1 MQFLTTKVLGYLS
14 GGLSI
19 ALVVSAFY
27 IGIQGSRLDAAQETI
42 AAKSLVIET
51 LEDRIDTDQTLIAQR
66 DALIAEQNTA
76 VLALSEASKANRQAY
91 EQRIAQADL
100 RAASYQAQAEYI
112 MSRTLEAEDE
122 LERSRAALALIHE
135 VVGKENE

>member
-27 IGIQGSRLDAAQETI
+27 IGIQGSRLDAARETI
-42 AAKSLVIET
+42 AAQSLVIET
-51 LEDRIDTDQTLIAQR
+51 LEDRIDTDQALIAQR

-91 EQRIAQADL
+91 ELRIAQAER
-100 RAASYQAQAEYI
+100 RAAGYQAQAEDI

-122 LERSRAALALIHE
+122 LERSRAALALIHD